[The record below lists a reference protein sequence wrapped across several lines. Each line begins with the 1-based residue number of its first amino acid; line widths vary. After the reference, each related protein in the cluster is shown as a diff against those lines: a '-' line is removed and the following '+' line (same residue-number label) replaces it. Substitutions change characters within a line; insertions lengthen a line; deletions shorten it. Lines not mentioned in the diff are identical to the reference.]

1 MGTLKKFAGW
11 VGGSDSGGRG
21 DKTLSTITKLKIFNK
36 RLTVQSRQL
45 DQKSQLAR
53 RRAIEL
59 RKKGDN
65 NGARM
70 QMKAHLQMQAWKNNI
85 ENFKLKLEG
94 LQYKLEQAKAM
105 KDVSGILQSIASTIQ
120 GLSQSVS
127 APEISQ
133 LVEKIDL
140 NISDFDVTQEVAAEG
155 MENLGSTD
163 QITDNA
169 VDKALEEVDA
179 EISAETGTA
188 LPSAGSG
195 KISELE
201 KEIQKLKQNE
211 Q

>member
-11 VGGSDSGGRG
+11 VGGTGGSKD
-21 DKTLSTITKLKIFNK
+21 DKTISTITKLKVFNK
-36 RLTVQSRQL
+36 RLTVQARHL

-53 RRAIEL
+53 RKAIEF

-65 NGARM
+65 NGSRM
-70 QMKAHLQMQAWKNNI
+70 QMKSHLQMQAWKNNI
-85 ENFKLKLEG
+85 EGFQLKLEG

-105 KDVSGILQSIASTIQ
+105 KDVSGILTSIASTIQ

-140 NISDFDVTQEVAAEG
+140 NISDFDVTQEVASEG

-163 QITDNA
+163 QISDA
-169 VDKALEEVDA
+169 ALDKALEEVDA

-188 LPSAGSG
+188 LPSAGAG